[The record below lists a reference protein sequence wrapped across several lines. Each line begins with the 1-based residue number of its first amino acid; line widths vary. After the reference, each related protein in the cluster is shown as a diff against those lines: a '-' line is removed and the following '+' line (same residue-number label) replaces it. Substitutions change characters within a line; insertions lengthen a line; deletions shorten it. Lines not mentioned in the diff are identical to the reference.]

1 MVRPTPQFRLFGN
14 IDDLTMTARRRFA
27 LPAALALS
35 LSLLAPATAPTLALA
50 QTSMEDP
57 LDVRDARRVERMEK
71 VVRELRAIVFQGR
84 DTGRPVVVQPAET
97 DYRIEELSRRLA
109 DLESVITRLNGQIE
123 TTNFELRQSRDKT
136 VALEGQLAA
145 MNQKIAALEVFT
157 GVPPA
162 SQASAPSGFG
172 VQPLNPRSGGSPQ
185 ADFDRARGLMLSGD
199 YDGAEAAFEA
209 FVATHTNTAQTAEAH
224 YWLGKTLVVRGADT
238 EAATAFIA
246 AIRGWPTTAWA
257 PDGVLELSRSLIA
270 LNRASEAC
278 QTLAELSRRYPSAA
292 PSIQSRAA
300 AARTQARCG

>member
-1 MVRPTPQFRLFGN
+1 MVRGTPQFRPFGL
-14 IDDLTMTARRRFA
+14 IDDLTMTLRRRIA
-27 LPAALALS
+27 LPVALAVS
-35 LSLLAPATAPTLALA
+35 LSLIGPVATPSVVLA

-57 LDVRDARRVERMEK
+57 LDLRDARRVERMEK

-97 DYRIEELSRRLA
+97 DYRIEELNRRLT

-123 TTNFELRQSRDKT
+123 TTNFELRQNRDKNA
-136 VALEGQLAA
+136 ALEAQLAA
-145 MNQKIAALEVFT
+145 LNQKVAALEVFT

-162 SQASAPSGFG
+162 ATGAPSGFSTPAPSAG
-172 VQPLNPRSGGSPQ
+172 GGGSPQ
-185 ADFDRARGLMLSGD
+185 ADFDRARGLMLSGN

-209 FVATHTNTAQTAEAH
+209 FVASHGNASLAPEAN
-224 YWLGKTLVVRGADT
+224 YWLGKTLVVRGADA
-238 EAATAFIA
+238 EAASAFIA

-257 PDGVLELSRSLIA
+257 PDAVLELSRSLIA
-270 LNRASEAC
+270 LDRASEAC
-278 QTLAELSRRYPSAA
+278 QTLAELSRRYPAAA

>member
-1 MVRPTPQFRLFGN
+1 
-14 IDDLTMTARRRFA
+14 MTSRRRIA
-27 LPAALALS
+27 LPAALVLS
-35 LSLLAPATAPTLALA
+35 LSLLGPVAAPQMALA

-57 LDVRDARRVERMEK
+57 LDIRDARRVERMEK

-97 DYRIEELSRRLA
+97 DYRIEDLNRRLT
-109 DLESVITRLNGQIE
+109 DLESVITRQTGQLE
-123 TTNFELRQSRDKT
+123 TTNFELRQSRDKAA
-136 VALEGQLAA
+136 ALESQLAA

-162 SQASAPSGFG
+162 NDGAPSGFSG
-172 VQPLNPRSGGSPQ
+172 PPPSVSGGGSPQ

-199 YDGAEAAFEA
+199 YDGAESAFEA
-209 FVATHTNTAQTAEAH
+209 FVSTHPDASLAPEAN
-224 YWLGKTLVVRGADT
+224 YWLGKTLVVRGADA
-238 EAATAFIA
+238 EAASAFIA

-270 LNRASEAC
+270 LGRNPEAC
-278 QTLAELSRRYPSAA
+278 QALAELSRRYPSAA
-292 PSIQSRAA
+292 PSIKSRAS